1 MLTDSMKS
9 SVRTSQPIR
18 SDDTAHM
25 GQYLD
30 EKNNGRNSLQTVET
44 FDRGTAGGGVT
55 EYEAA
60 AESLKDLTSLP
71 QGPERL
77 GRVQQLS
84 GSQFLTLLADC
95 RIQLSQLGLT
105 ASYHP
110 ETYQD

>member
-9 SVRTSQPIR
+9 NARTSQPIR
-18 SDDTAHM
+18 SGETAHM
-25 GQYLD
+25 GQYLG
-30 EKNNGRNSLQTVET
+30 EKDNGRNSLQTVET
-44 FDRGTAGGGVT
+44 FDRGNAGGGVT
-55 EYEAA
+55 EFEAV
-60 AESLKDLTSLP
+60 AESLKNLTSLP

-84 GSQFLTLLADC
+84 GSQFLDLLADC
-95 RIQLSQLGLT
+95 RTQLTRLGLT